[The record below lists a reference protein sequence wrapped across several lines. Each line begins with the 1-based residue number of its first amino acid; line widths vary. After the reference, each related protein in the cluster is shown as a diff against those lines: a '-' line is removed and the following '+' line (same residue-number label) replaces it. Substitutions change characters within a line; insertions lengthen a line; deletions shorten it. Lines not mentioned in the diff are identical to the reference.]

1 MYFFYHF
8 SCFFRTQTSQRVSI
22 IPLFEKDC
30 IMQKVSCCQ
39 PLKLVSFTMLLWQ
52 DAFCQVL
59 YEWVSPVLANEH
71 SITFFSVCC
80 ELAGPAL
87 GLDLV
92 CFFTHAWPI
101 EACPLKSAVKADL
114 SVRSISLVMYIFQ
127 FSLGFHPSHTS
138 GQNPTWHPT
147 IQFSL
152 HQGVVFQCL

>member
-1 MYFFYHF
+1 ML
-8 SCFFRTQTSQRVSI
+8 FRS
-22 IPLFEKDC
+22 
-30 IMQKVSCCQ
+30 QKVTCCQ

-71 SITFFSVCC
+71 SITFFSVYC

-138 GQNPTWHPT
+138 GQNPTWHPA